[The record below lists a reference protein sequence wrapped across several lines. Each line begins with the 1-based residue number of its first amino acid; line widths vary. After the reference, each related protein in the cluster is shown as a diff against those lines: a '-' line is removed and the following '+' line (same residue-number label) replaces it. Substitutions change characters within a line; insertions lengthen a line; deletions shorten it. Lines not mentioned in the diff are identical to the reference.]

1 MKLGLALMCT
11 AVLGT
16 ACSSSSSPSGPAVGD
31 GGEAGAIGDAGGDGG
46 GLADGSSGDAVADGA
61 SAEAGGDAGDG
72 AVACNTLANTA
83 PQVTGAQVAENPPA
97 MQGGTVV
104 DGTYFLTNLTIYTGP
119 EGPTGA
125 TGMTDTTIQ
134 ITGNT
139 IQVVTNGTPGTRTE
153 TFAGTGST
161 FTATDTCPDTTVI
174 QGAYTATS
182 SSFVVQFPGGTD
194 DAGARTVEETFAKQ

>member
-1 MKLGLALMCT
+1 M
-11 AVLGT
+11 
-16 ACSSSSSPSGPAVGD
+16 
-31 GGEAGAIGDAGGDGG
+31 
-46 GLADGSSGDAVADGA
+46 
-61 SAEAGGDAGDG
+61 
-72 AVACNTLANTA
+72 
-83 PQVTGAQVAENPPA
+83 TGAQVAENPPA

-125 TGMTDTTIQ
+125 TGTSDTTIQ

-161 FTATDTCPDTTVI
+161 FTATDTCPDATVI

-182 SSFVVQFPGGTD
+182 TSFVVQFPGGAD

>member
-11 AVLGT
+11 AVLAT
-16 ACSSSSSPSGPAVGD
+16 ACSSSSSPGGPAVAD
-31 GGEAGAIGDAGGDGG
+31 GGEAGVASEAGAIGDAGGDGG
-46 GLADGSSGDAVADGA
+46 ALADASSGDALADGA
-61 SAEAGGDAGDG
+61 SAESGGDAGDG
-72 AVACNTLANTA
+72 AVACNVLANTA

-97 MQGGTVV
+97 MQGGT
-104 DGTYFLTNLTIYTGP
+104 GP

-125 TGMTDTTIQ
+125 TGTSDTTIQ

-161 FTATDTCPDTTVI
+161 FTATDTCPDATVI

-182 SSFVVQFPGGTD
+182 TSFVVQFPGGAD